1 MKMNLMNE
9 IWKSI
14 NEVNGFYQVS
24 NLGRI
29 CSLDRYIDVF
39 RKNIGWVRQLKRG
52 KILSAKIIF
61 NPCLKDIPHVYR
73 YIDSLVIQYF
83 TDLPYDDWKIIK
95 HVDGDSENCSLRN
108 LEVYDPFEN
117 KSEIWKYT
125 IEYPQEYMISS
136 KGRLLRCPTDSSIT
150 SGKNRHNRCMI
161 IKPGYDSDGYLMV
174 ELPKNS
180 ITTGHLRI
188 HRLVAEAFIF
198 NPNNLPEVNH
208 KDANKTNN
216 NVDNLEW
223 CTTLENNLHARS
235 LGLIPVT
242 RSSSKSVKCLETG
255 QVFNSFTEASKVF
268 NVTPETISN
277 IAKDKFENSYKLKN
291 IHFEFVY
298 KE

>member
-1 MKMNLMNE
+1 MNE
-9 IWKSI
+9 IWRSI
-14 NEVNGFYQVS
+14 NEVNRFYQVS

-29 CSLDRYIDVF
+29 RSLDRYIDVF

-95 HVDGDSENCSLRN
+95 HADGDSENCSLSN
-108 LEVYDPFEN
+108 LEVYDPFED

-125 IEYPQEYMISS
+125 LEYPHEYMISS
-136 KGRLLRCPTDSSIT
+136 KGRLLRCPTDLSIT

-161 IKPGYDSDGYLMV
+161 IDPGYDSDGYLIV

-180 ITTGHLRI
+180 KTTGHLRI
-188 HRLVAEAFIF
+188 HRLVAEAFLP
-198 NPNNLPEVNH
+198 NPENKPEVNH
-208 KDANKTNN
+208 KDANKANN
-216 NVDNLEW
+216 DVTNLEW
-223 CTTLENNLHARS
+223 CTSLENNLHARS
-235 LGLIPVT
+235 SGLVLVN
-242 RSSSKSVKCLETG
+242 RSASKAVRCIETG
-255 QVFNSFTEASKVF
+255 QLYGSLYEASKEF

-277 IAKDKFENSYKLKN
+277 IAKGRFCTSYKLKG
-291 IHFEFVY
+291 IHFEFIS